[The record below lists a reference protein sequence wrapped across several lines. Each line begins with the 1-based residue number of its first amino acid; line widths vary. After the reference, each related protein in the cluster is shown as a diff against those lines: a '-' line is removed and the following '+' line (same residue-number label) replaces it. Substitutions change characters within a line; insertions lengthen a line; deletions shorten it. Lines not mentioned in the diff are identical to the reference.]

1 MQLNRVQRSLEL
13 EPEPEPSRQGPEALA
28 VGSSGSA
35 PQQQQPL
42 QQQPSQQP
50 AIAVCYE
57 DEHLAVVWKP
67 AGMPAI
73 GGGARGEPSVSA
85 ALPSLFPASS
95 ASGAAAAAGGDD
107 GSGEGLAAE
116 AEQLEATLAGAL
128 RRAEAEVQTLR
139 TGEGAARDEI
149 RALQGELSCT
159 LRDGFVKP
167 HQKILNRFPN
177 RPRQNPWGKSS
188 RLRHLGHLI
197 QHAPPPPSARP
208 RYSQHRPQSQ
218 PPC

>member
-13 EPEPEPSRQGPEALA
+13 EPEPEPEPSRQGPEALA

-95 ASGAAAAAGGDD
+95 ASGASAAAGGDD
-107 GSGEGLAAE
+107 VSGEGLAAE
-116 AEQLEATLAGAL
+116 AEQVV
-128 RRAEAEVQTLR
+128 AEAAT
-139 TGEGAARDEI
+139 
-149 RALQGELSCT
+149 ALWLAKPGVGMQELLS
-159 LRDGFVKP
+159 
-167 HQKILNRFPN
+167 KIQAQHP
-177 RPRQNPWGKSS
+177 
-188 RLRHLGHLI
+188 
-197 QHAPPPPSARP
+197 QHAETLGSRTAVKQVVRAAVASIPYRRVREARFW
-208 RYSQHRPQSQ
+208 RH
-218 PPC
+218 CIL